1 MSINKAILIG
11 NVGKDPVVRR
21 TEGGAAVANFSIA
34 TTEKYKDKSG
44 NVQEQTEWHNIVC
57 WNGTAEIVEKYVGK
71 GSQIYVEGKIKNR
84 EWKDQEGKDHSRTEI
99 LAIVIKLLGKRSE
112 NSQASPPEQSDNRAA
127 PIFPEKPEASFE
139 TAEDDLPL

>member
-21 TEGGAAVANFSIA
+21 TEGGAVVANFSIA

-71 GSQIYVEGKIKNR
+71 GSQIYIEGKIKNR
-84 EWKDQEGKDHSRTEI
+84 EWIDQEGKDHSRTEI
-99 LAIVIKLLGKRSE
+99 LANVIKRLGKKSE
-112 NSQASPPEQSDNRAA
+112 SSQTSPPEHSDNRSA
-127 PIFPEKPEASFE
+127 PVFPEKPEAGFE
-139 TAEDDLPL
+139 NAEDDLPF